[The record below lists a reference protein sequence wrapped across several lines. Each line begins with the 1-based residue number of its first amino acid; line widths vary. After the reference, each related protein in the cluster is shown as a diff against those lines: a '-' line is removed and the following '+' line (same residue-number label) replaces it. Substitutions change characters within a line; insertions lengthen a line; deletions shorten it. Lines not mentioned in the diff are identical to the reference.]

1 MTRKNDKRN
10 NRRNSRQRNN
20 NPELPPF
27 AQMLFGAIVGKGAGM
42 IADALKEKAEEKT
55 EDKPHTGIRQSGN
68 LLESS
73 CIINGDGSA
82 TEIPIPDGFQI
93 FISEDGKPMI
103 RKKIEGDEKKAPDIH
118 AEGISNQD
126 VTNINNGKAT
136 LSKLRIPADGSAV
149 EYPIPDNL
157 QFFFAEDGKLMVR
170 QKIEGDE
177 NPTDAGEGKPI
188 TYDDICKKLFLDM
201 IAYKKSVKC
210 TTPAQGKRCDAFNK
224 LQNIAKYLNHGWKPN
239 FTDGTQNWFIT
250 EEYFGKYKAKF
261 TYSGNYGIVFFK
273 SKCLVNEAIRLMG
286 EESLNDLFSTD
297 W

>member
-1 MTRKNDKRN
+1 MTRRNDKRN

-20 NPELPPF
+20 TPELPPF
-27 AQMLFGAIVGKGAGM
+27 AQMLFGAIVGKGVDM
-42 IADALKEKAEEKT
+42 IAKKMAEIAEEET
-55 EDKPHTGIRQSGN
+55 P
-68 LLESS
+68 
-73 CIINGDGSA
+73 A
-82 TEIPIPDGFQI
+82 
-93 FISEDGKPMI
+93 
-103 RKKIEGDEKKAPDIH
+103 IH

-170 QKIEGDE
+170 QKIEGE
-177 NPTDAGEGKPI
+177 AEAPRKEEKKPI
-188 TYDDICKKLFLDM
+188 TYDDICKELFLN
-201 IAYKKSVKC
+201 KKFYWNYIRNINSGVANEGNYDDNDNC
-210 TTPAQGKRCDAFNK
+210 TSEVQAKRLNAFNK

-239 FTDGTQNWFIT
+239 FTDGTQNWFIA
-250 EEYFGKYKAKF
+250 EEYFGGYKAKF

-286 EESLNDLFSTD
+286 EDSLNDLFSTD